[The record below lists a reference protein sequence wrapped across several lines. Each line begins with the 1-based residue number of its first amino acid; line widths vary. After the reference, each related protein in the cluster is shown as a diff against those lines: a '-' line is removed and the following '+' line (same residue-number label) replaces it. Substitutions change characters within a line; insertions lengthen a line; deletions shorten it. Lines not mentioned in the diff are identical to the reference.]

1 MSERGYY
8 VASSLGSLA
17 AFYDGEHR
25 SLSADIDLYLAVLH
39 EARVRGPVLEL
50 CCGSGRVAVPL
61 AMAGYRVTGLDLSAA
76 MLQRAR
82 GRRRGLAP
90 EVAMRLRF
98 SQQDMRGFRF
108 RHSFDAAV
116 IAFSSLALLADPADR
131 LACLHCLSEHL
142 RPRAAAVIDLP
153 NPGAWAMLT
162 SPRVVAT
169 RFHLPRWGHLVEKLV
184 EEIGDPERRTT
195 RVRYRY
201 RLVGPEGEPAVELA
215 ETSFELARVERR
227 EIESMLYE
235 AGFDVVAVLGDYR
248 GTPHTPSSPRMVVQ
262 AERLC

>member
-1 MSERGYY
+1 M
-8 VASSLGSLA
+8 ASSLGSLA
-17 AFYDGEHR
+17 ALYDGEHR

-50 CCGSGRVAVPL
+50 GCGSGRVAVPL
-61 AMAGYRVTGLDLSAA
+61 AMAGYRVTGLDLSPA
-76 MLQRAR
+76 MLRRAR

-90 EVAMRLRF
+90 DAAMRLRF
-98 SQQDMRGFRF
+98 SQQDMRRFRF

-116 IAFSSLALLADPADR
+116 VAFSSLALLTDPTDR
-131 LACLHCLSEHL
+131 LACLRCLADHL
-142 RPRAAAVIDLP
+142 RPRSPAVIDLP
-153 NPGAWAMLT
+153 NPGARALLPT
-162 SPRVVAT
+162 PRLVAT

-201 RLVGPEGEPAVELA
+201 RLVGSEGEPTAELA
-215 ETSFELARVERR
+215 ETCFELARVERR
-227 EIESMLYE
+227 EIESMLYQ

-248 GTPHTPSSPRMVVQ
+248 GTPHAPSSPRLIVQ